1 MLPFLSRVRS
11 RVRSLIIRPRCLFH
25 ILIDVTRFPSKNPA
39 SRRTNSS
46 NNYIRVTGK
55 GDRAFFFFF
64 RRTRNFE
71 ALDYSRVIRKDRW
84 NFFFFI

>member
-55 GDRAFFFFF
+55 GDRVFFFFF
-64 RRTRNFE
+64 EELET
-71 ALDYSRVIRKDRW
+71 LKLSIIRA
-84 NFFFFI
+84 